1 MIGRRAARCGI
12 FKTRLAGGQ
21 IAAMADDIRKS
32 DGGETK
38 PATIDSTFRNGS
50 LTAIGV
56 VVGFSLGFLSR
67 WASTPGEWTRPDLV
81 AVTAITLGIA
91 LQIKALAELLSRQ
104 SLAVHRY
111 DRAVRIFLTGL
122 ILVAV
127 GVVLAIFAE
136 VIGLGGN
143 IF

>member
-1 MIGRRAARCGI
+1 
-12 FKTRLAGGQ
+12 
-21 IAAMADDIRKS
+21 MADEVQKS
-32 DGGETK
+32 DGVETR

-67 WASTPGEWTRPDLV
+67 WASTPGEWARSDLV

-104 SLAVHRY
+104 SLAAHRY

-122 ILVAV
+122 ILVAI

-136 VIGLGGN
+136 VLGLGGN
-143 IF
+143 IL